1 VRNFQ
6 QKIEYK
12 TKAGYRNKKEKRMK
26 VIYVIIALIVIGAV
40 AFGAYFWVTESRPE
54 KRASVAES
62 AQVVNTEALEKWRD
76 EAESRFADFKSRI
89 RTLEVLVGRL
99 QKETD
104 SLKNSL
110 GTKPTKSSEKPSDVL
125 PAQQESNTPGALR
138 EEVKNVTRE
147 KERQDRMFEENQR
160 RYIQFPQRRL
170 ERITQRFGWDDQ
182 KKRAV
187 SAIVTEQQ
195 QEVKKLLEAARD
207 EGATG
212 QEARETLV
220 EKIHQVNASTID
232 KLRAILTPE
241 EAQEVER
248 AFGPSRIIREP
259 GGEPPPSGEN
269 TPMPPE
275 PEPGK

>member
-1 VRNFQ
+1 
-6 QKIEYK
+6 
-12 TKAGYRNKKEKRMK
+12 MK
-26 VIYVIIALIVIGAV
+26 MIYVIIALIVIAPV
-40 AFGAYFWVTESRPE
+40 VFGAYFWVRESRPE
-54 KRASVAES
+54 KPTSVAEP
-62 AQVVNTEALEKWRD
+62 AQVVNTEALENLRAW
-76 EAESRFADFKSRI
+76 AESRFTHFKSRI
-89 RTLEVLVGRL
+89 EDLELLVGRL

-125 PAQQESNTPGALR
+125 PAQQESNTPGAPR

-160 RYIQFPQRRL
+160 RYILFPQRRL

-212 QEARETLV
+212 QEARETLT
-220 EKIHQVNASTID
+220 EKISQVNASIID

-248 AFGPSRIIREP
+248 AFGPSRPIIREP

>member
-6 QKIEYK
+6 QEIEYK
-12 TKAGYRNKKEKRMK
+12 TRAGYRNKKEKRMK
-26 VIYVIIALIVIGAV
+26 MVYLIIALVVIAAV
-40 AFGAYFWVTESRPE
+40 AFGAYVWTAGSSPE
-54 KRASVAES
+54 KRTSGAEP
-62 AQVVNTEALEKWRD
+62 AQVVNTKALEKWRD
-76 EAESRFADFKSRI
+76 EAESRFADFESRI

-104 SLKNSL
+104 SLKSSL
-110 GTKPTKSSEKPSDVL
+110 GTKPAKSSEKPSDVS
-125 PAQQESNTPGALR
+125 PAQQGSNTPGAPR
-138 EEVKNVTRE
+138 EEVKNVIPERE
-147 KERQDRMFEENQR
+147 KERRDRMFDENHR
-160 RYIQFPQRRL
+160 RYVQFPQRRL

-195 QEVKKLLEAARD
+195 QEVTKLLEAARD

-212 QEARETLV
+212 QEAREALT
-220 EKIHQVNASTID
+220 EKIYQVNASTMD

-248 AFGPSRIIREP
+248 AFGPPRRIREP
-259 GGEPPPSGEN
+259 GGEPPP
-269 TPMPPE
+269 TPME
-275 PEPGK
+275 PEPGPGE